1 MIEKTWVVI
10 ETEQDLLRSIK
21 EIHSYLDELKA
32 QGKKERLA
40 LDIETYICAEAREMY
55 DLEYSEKKQTKKQ
68 KDAGELVILQAPEY
82 PMPYPCPN
90 REGII
95 EGRIRLIQIGLDPRQ
110 CNLQYIFDLDK
121 IYKDYCKNVYESNIV
136 GILQFYKDLA
146 PLLEP
151 IFNRAS
157 ILGQFLK
164 YEARNFIGHM
174 DLYIPE
180 LRDLWIMSKVRHAG
194 NKSKKEH
201 GLAAIYK
208 RQINETLFKELT
220 GRTHEEYEDFKDKEQ
235 TSPWYNEELTE
246 DQYQYAAE
254 DVKLPWYVFDTLYP
268 ELEEWARRN
277 DTGIEGTGIFEII
290 KLECDLINII
300 ALMENTGFPFSV
312 EEYEAEAKPLIAEKM
327 KEAQDAVNAQ
337 APDRT
342 EYVVKQKKKTTGK
355 GKNKV
360 IEHWE
365 ETVAIPHPYKL
376 SYYRDIREL
385 TGLDDKIL
393 EKTSWKDLMFFR
405 DAHWAVPHIIQ
416 FKKWQKLH
424 GYFESSNPKSTGY
437 LKVLGADGFI
447 RSSFNQLGA
456 DTGRFSGMAPNLQQ
470 VPGKPFVRRC
480 FKAPKGWKFL
490 VGDIPQAEPR
500 LTAQEAADPFYLD
513 IFQSGKDMHWE
524 TGRVLFDLPDKQEKG
539 NAHHTEMRKH
549 SKTVR
554 LAKTYMMGFPK
565 FIREL
570 YIKSEGVMDFAVR
583 GKEGEREC
591 RDISYRFDNL
601 SPAVKDYIANLQRE
615 IEEPVKARGGLLSY
629 TNGAPIHV
637 AKSIL
642 GRTREFC
649 LDPYEKANVKSNSE
663 DWNYWKK
670 VWVQDK
676 YDEEGVLVKEGYWSA
691 NMNLCRSK
699 LREIAREAFNN
710 RMQSSQADGFKCGI
724 IEAWKDIKQKVNEKV
739 LHSLRD
745 CVMINVIHDEAI
757 YLVREELA
765 EVMAPVLS
773 KAYTRGFRRVL
784 WDTSIPLEIEFKTCD
799 NWSEKDD

>member
-1 MIEKTWVVI
+1 MVEKTWVVI
-10 ETEQDLLRSIK
+10 ETEKDLLRSIK
-21 EIHSYLDELKA
+21 EIHSYLDLLKE

-40 LDIETYICAEAREMY
+40 LDIETYICKEAREMY
-55 DLEYSEKKQTKKQ
+55 DYDYSLKKQTKKQ
-68 KDAGELVILQAPEY
+68 KESGKLVELQAPEY
-82 PMPYPCPN
+82 PVPYPCVN
-90 REGII
+90 SEGII

-110 CNLQYIFDLDK
+110 CDLQYLFDLDK
-121 IYKDYCKNVYESNIV
+121 IYEDYCKTIYESNLV
-136 GILQFYKDLA
+136 SILTFYKDLA

-180 LRDLWIMSKVRHAG
+180 MRDLWIMSKVRYAG
-194 NKSKKEH
+194 NKSMKEH
-201 GLAAIYK
+201 NLAKLYE
-208 RQINETLFKELT
+208 RLVNETLFIELT
-220 GRTHEEYEDFKDKEQ
+220 GRTHKEYAEFKEIEQ
-235 TSPWYNEELTE
+235 KSSWHQEVLTE
-246 DQYQYAAE
+246 EQYQYAAE

-268 ELEEWARRN
+268 ILEDWARRH

-290 KLECDLINII
+290 KLECELINPI

-312 EEYEAEAKPLIAEKM
+312 EEYEAEAKPLITSKM
-327 KEAQDAVNAQ
+327 QEAVDAVNAT

-342 EYVVKQKKKTTGK
+342 EYVVKQRKKVQGK
-355 GKNKV
+355 GKNRTV
-360 IEHWE
+360 EHWE

-376 SYYRDIREL
+376 SYFNDIRAL
-385 TGLDDKIL
+385 TGLDDKVL

-405 DAHWAVPHIIQ
+405 NHPYVNEIIQ

-424 GYFESSNPKSTGY
+424 GYFESKNPKSVGY
-437 LKVLGADGFI
+437 LKVLGSDGFI

-480 FKAPKGWKFL
+480 FKAPRGYKFL

-524 TGRVLFDLPDKQEKG
+524 TGKSLFDLGEKPDKLTPEQV
-539 NAHHTEMRKH
+539 EMRKH

-570 YIKSEGVMDFAVR
+570 YIKSEGAMDYAVR
-583 GKEGEREC
+583 GKEGEKEC

-601 SPAVKDYIANLQRE
+601 SPAVKEYIANLQRE
-615 IEEPVKARGGLLSY
+615 IEEPVKARGGMITY
-629 TNGAPIHV
+629 TNGAPIYV

-642 GRTREFC
+642 GRTREFG
-649 LDPYEKANVKSNSE
+649 LDPYEKQAVKCNKE
-663 DWNYWKK
+663 DWDYWKK

-676 YDEEGVLVKEGYWSA
+676 YDEEGRLVKEGYWSA

-710 RMQSSQADGFKCGI
+710 RMQASQADGFKCGI
-724 IEAWKDIKQKVNEKV
+724 LEAWKELNQKVKEKV
-739 LHSLRD
+739 LQSLRD

-757 YLVREELA
+757 YLVKEELA
-765 EVMAPVLS
+765 EVMAPILS
-773 KAYTRGFRRVL
+773 AAYTKGFRRVL
-784 WDTSIPLEIEFKTCD
+784 WDTSIPLEIEFKVCD
-799 NWSEKDD
+799 NWAEKDD